1 MNDSTPA
8 GDTKSGSPNK
18 KLQRPWWVSLLVVVA
33 IVGYL
38 WVKPKIEQRWGI
50 ELPGGDS
57 TAAEQPSTDD
67 NSSTSTTP
75 TINIPVQDDREVSKP
90 ATVGSETKVSKVE
103 KNPTSSVNKTESRP
117 KRQAQQKP
125 KNLDSK
131 KSEPVLGQLKKVDK
145 NVLESTAG
153 LRYGPGSREGHRL
166 KHVMLHA
173 SDQPN
178 RSGKHG
184 VFDGDQEE
192 ILALLDEVY
201 LTAQKRG
208 PPKNVRVKQ
217 DRNRTV
223 MTVNLNRRVG
233 FMGGQVGKSR
243 GRPGL
248 KKVRIV
254 LEGKSVITAFPTD

>member
-1 MNDSTPA
+1 MSDSTPA
-8 GDTKSGSPNK
+8 GDTKSGSPKK
-18 KLQRPWWVSLLVVVA
+18 KLQRPWWVSLLIIVA

-57 TAAEQPSTDD
+57 TVAQQPSSDD
-67 NSSTSTTP
+67 NGSTSTTP
-75 TINIPVQDDREVSKP
+75 TIKIPVQDGSEESEP
-90 ATVGSETKVSKVE
+90 ATVGSDTKLTKVE
-103 KNPTSSVNKTESRP
+103 KKPTSSVAKTEP
-117 KRQAQQKP
+117 KTSSSQ
-125 KNLDSK
+125 N
-131 KSEPVLGQLKKVDK
+131 SEQVLGQLKKVGK

-173 SDQPN
+173 RDQPN

-208 PPKNVRVKQ
+208 PPKNVRIEQ
-217 DRNRTV
+217 DRDRTV